1 MEDTEVYSAYPGSLR
16 LQPKESGALHSLP
29 QAFQRH
35 NPGNYIKERNAK
47 VLTDILEFSR
57 VSFFFGKPFS
67 KMPTAN
73 FLSISKGSSEI
84 RKEKAEMAIDV
95 YRFTGCSFACTFTA
109 TSESLNFDL
118 TTSRI

>member
-1 MEDTEVYSAYPGSLR
+1 MVDTEVYSAYPGSLR

-57 VSFFFGKPFS
+57 VSLFFRKAIHKDAYS
-67 KMPTAN
+67 K
-73 FLSISKGSSEI
+73 FLI
-84 RKEKAEMAIDV
+84 
-95 YRFTGCSFACTFTA
+95 YQ
-109 TSESLNFDL
+109 
-118 TTSRI
+118 